1 MDIDNIYIY
10 QRHSAMFHGD
20 AVNPRINHPQETW
33 QNPRFLSTFMGDSWG
48 FPFDP
53 QLRRR
58 FRTLPRLNRQ
68 RASQILD
75 MPGIT
80 TEDRLFKSFQ
90 PPNFCWWNMVKSP
103 QLLVKS
109 SEIIEI
115 WLSSACCSCF
125 ARAQCLWV
133 LSSRRKQLRRP
144 RFDLYGDL
152 MRLEMTWKGSKHIY
166 KTYGYGSIPINTI
179 FRGMNI
185 HLPAI
190 LMFTRGTRFWH
201 TAIWECGLSAS
212 NSCYLLHLVR
222 FTGHF
227 QKANRCTSNT
237 KWQVSEVT
245 EVPAPAPA
253 PEAIQLERLYS
264 ENFDQY
270 QTIKN
275 NINDLWTMFE
285 KVSLSPLSV
294 NWGCLNQLWTP
305 ETMRSI
311 EKTWEN
317 DYIWLA
323 IACL

>member
-1 MDIDNIYIY
+1 
-10 QRHSAMFHGD
+10 
-20 AVNPRINHPQETW
+20 
-33 QNPRFLSTFMGDSWG
+33 
-48 FPFDP
+48 
-53 QLRRR
+53 
-58 FRTLPRLNRQ
+58 
-68 RASQILD
+68 
-75 MPGIT
+75 MPVG
-80 TEDRLFKSFQ
+80 
-90 PPNFCWWNMVKSP
+90 
-103 QLLVKS
+103 
-109 SEIIEI
+109 
-115 WLSSACCSCF
+115 A
-125 ARAQCLWV
+125 V
-133 LSSRRKQLRRP
+133 LSEKTTP
-144 RFDLYGDL
+144 KAEIRFERDL
-152 MRLEMTWKGSKHIY
+152 MRLEMTWKGSKDIY
-166 KTYGYGSIPINTI
+166 KTYEI
-179 FRGMNI
+179 
-185 HLPAI
+185 
-190 LMFTRGTRFWH
+190 
-201 TAIWECGLSAS
+201 IWECGLSGS

-311 EKTWEN
+311 EKPIIF
-317 DYIWLA
+317 DLRS
-323 IACL
+323 LV